1 MSETPLDLAVRAL
14 RVRDRSAHELDER
27 LARAGVSPEERAE
40 TLASLERMGYVDD
53 ARLAAARAET
63 LAARG
68 YGDAAIR
75 TDLER
80 RGIAEEPCEAA
91 LAALAPE
98 AERAR
103 ELAERRGATVRT
115 ARRLVAKGFS
125 PEAVEAAVGLVGE
138 ESI

>member
-1 MSETPLDLAVRAL
+1 MTETPLDLAVRAL
-14 RVRDRSAHELDER
+14 RARDRSAQELDDR
-27 LARAGVSPEERAE
+27 LARAGVSAAERVE
-40 TLASLERMGYVDD
+40 TLATLERLGYVDD
-53 ARLAAARAET
+53 ARVAAARAEA

-75 TDLER
+75 ADLER
-80 RGIAEEPCEAA
+80 RGVGEEPREAA

-103 ELAERRGATVRT
+103 DLARREGATSRT
-115 ARRLVAKGFS
+115 ARRLAAKGFS
-125 PEAVEAAVGLVGE
+125 PETVEAAVGFVGE

>member
-1 MSETPLDLAVRAL
+1 MTETPLDLAVRAL
-14 RVRDRSAHELDER
+14 RVRDRSAQELDER

-40 TLASLERMGYVDD
+40 TLATLERMGYVDD
-53 ARLAAARAET
+53 ARVAAVRAEA

-68 YGDAAIR
+68 YGDATIHA
-75 TDLER
+75 DLER
-80 RGIAEEPCEAA
+80 RGIAGEGCEAA

-103 ELAERRGATVRT
+103 ELVERRGATVRT
-115 ARRLVAKGFS
+115 ARRLAAKGFS
-125 PEAVEAAVGLVGE
+125 REAVEAAVGLVGE